1 MEKPPDEFTIQTT
14 PQRWG
19 TGDAVIAKV
28 EILGKDGTTPEYFR
42 TGDMLRLRVHYKTRK
57 PIDTP
62 TFGLAIYRR
71 DGAHVNGPNPS
82 TRATAL
88 PDRRRRRDGVHHR
101 RCRSTRATLN

>member
-1 MEKPPDEFTIQTT
+1 M
-14 PQRWG
+14 
-19 TGDAVIAKV
+19 IAKV

-42 TGDMLRLRVHYKTRK
+42 TGDMLRLRGALQDAQ

-62 TFGLAIYRR
+62 TLGWPFTA